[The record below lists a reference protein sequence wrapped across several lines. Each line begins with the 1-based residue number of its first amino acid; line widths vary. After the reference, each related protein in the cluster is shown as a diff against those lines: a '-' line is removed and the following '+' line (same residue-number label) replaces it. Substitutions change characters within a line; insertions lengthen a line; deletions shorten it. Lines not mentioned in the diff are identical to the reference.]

1 MKIIN
6 RYVLKE
12 HFGPFVFALSAL
24 TSLLLLQYIARR
36 FGDLVGKGL
45 SWQVITEFFLLSIPF
60 TVAMTLPMAVLV
72 SVLYAF
78 SRLASENEVTA
89 LKAGGVS
96 TRSLMRPALVA
107 SVFLAV
113 FMLWFNDQLLPR
125 ANHELATLQ
134 LAIIRTKPT
143 FALKPQVINTVKES
157 QLYLRAGGIDQDQ
170 SGRMTDVTIY
180 DLSDQPNRKT
190 IYAAYGTLAFAEN
203 HRDLIMELHNGYML
217 SSPTAQPDRLNRVY
231 FERNQMKIRDV
242 ANQFQSINA
251 DSSAKGEREMSVC
264 EMQKE
269 YEAANARVHGALED
283 SLRTVWRLKENR
295 PGAPT
300 QPPKSAPV
308 QKRGGIGAVYCNFI
322 TKYFHVKE
330 AAAAELPHHAPRVA
344 ALQAQDASKHQ
355 QPDTTKKKAAPAPQ
369 GDSVMVI
376 VDGNFVKV
384 SRNHIPPNAVYA
396 DGSPAGAD
404 AIKAAAD
411 SAKLHPTPPRN
422 APVVVPPAG
431 TAITPTPGVV
441 PNAVPNAAV
450 PNPANAHPGA
460 TPTPVVAAGEPPG
473 AVNPAPP
480 ELADA
485 HFRLDEAR
493 HSRNRYGV
501 EIQKK
506 FSLAAACIVFVL
518 VGAPIAL
525 RFPRGGVGLVIGVS
539 FVVFAVYY
547 VGLIG
552 GESLANKNIVSPFWA
567 MWINNIL
574 FLVVGLV
581 LIARMGNEG
590 VTGRGGNVGE
600 IVDTARAWFA
610 RRAERRTQPEVQE
623 TRAA

>member
-1 MKIIN
+1 
-6 RYVLKE
+6 
-12 HFGPFVFALSAL
+12 
-24 TSLLLLQYIARR
+24 
-36 FGDLVGKGL
+36 
-45 SWQVITEFFLLSIPF
+45 
-60 TVAMTLPMAVLV
+60 
-72 SVLYAF
+72 
-78 SRLASENEVTA
+78 
-89 LKAGGVS
+89 
-96 TRSLMRPALVA
+96 
-107 SVFLAV
+107 
-113 FMLWFNDQLLPR
+113 
-125 ANHELATLQ
+125 
-134 LAIIRTKPT
+134 
-143 FALKPQVINTVKES
+143 
-157 QLYLRAGGIDQDQ
+157 
-170 SGRMTDVTIY
+170 
-180 DLSDQPNRKT
+180 
-190 IYAAYGTLAFAEN
+190 
-203 HRDLIMELHNGYML
+203 
-217 SSPTAQPDRLNRVY
+217 
-231 FERNQMKIRDV
+231 
-242 ANQFQSINA
+242 
-251 DSSAKGEREMSVC
+251 
-264 EMQKE
+264 
-269 YEAANARVHGALED
+269 
-283 SLRTVWRLKENR
+283 
-295 PGAPT
+295 
-300 QPPKSAPV
+300 
-308 QKRGGIGAVYCNFI
+308 
-322 TKYFHVKE
+322 
-330 AAAAELPHHAPRVA
+330 
-344 ALQAQDASKHQ
+344 
-355 QPDTTKKKAAPAPQ
+355 
-369 GDSVMVI
+369 MVI

-567 MWINNIL
+567 MWIDNIL